1 MAKLDAMEARFAKL
15 EKEVSELN
23 KVIREMEAIRSEVD
37 SMKENLDGYQRL
49 EIESKKRSVLVRG
62 LPFKTAD
69 KFETR
74 KQTKAVLADLFK
86 RLDMTPHLVDYQR
99 LGGLKPN
106 EDGSKVS
113 IRVQFVDVDQKFDLF
128 EKLKSK
134 GRAVDD
140 VTILTDYPVF
150 QLSEFKRLSGIAY
163 NLRKDTPGT
172 KTRIV
177 PKGLS
182 LVLQKKANAT
192 DKWTAVSSPL
202 ASSSFRE

>member
-1 MAKLDAMEARFAKL
+1 M
-15 EKEVSELN
+15 
-23 KVIREMEAIRSEVD
+23 
-37 SMKENLDGYQRL
+37 
-49 EIESKKRSVLVRG
+49 LVRG